1 MPGFNSNLKL
11 DYLFEDGTRRAIELY
26 TSPYGAYMRLQKS
39 DDTGQE
45 VIAQEAALMKSKECR
60 ALANALLALA
70 ETLESDNDVNEDN
83 K

>member
-1 MPGFNSNLKL
+1 
-11 DYLFEDGTRRAIELY
+11 
-26 TSPYGAYMRLQKS
+26 MRLQKS
-39 DDTGQE
+39 DDPGQE

-70 ETLESDNDVNEDN
+70 EALESDNGVNEDD